1 MSVLERT
8 LTTRRVQEE
17 AVFCGCLKEWLLE
30 YAANRQQ
37 QRQDA
42 NRVAGQVALK
52 IERVKR
58 TGLVAQVVR
67 ALH

>member
-1 MSVLERT
+1 M
-8 LTTRRVQEE
+8 QEE
-17 AVFCGCLKEWLLE
+17 AVFCGCLKEWLL
-30 YAANRQQ
+30 AS
-37 QRQDA
+37 QRPDG
-42 NRVAGQVALK
+42 NRVEVAVTLK